1 MSMILHALA
10 MIRVMWAFRI
20 SNNSHFVSTG
30 QNPSF
35 FPEYRM
41 THESRILF
49 GEHWSCF
56 DGIFCFTACLL
67 QTDNPSYEKVKL
79 YCDNVLE
86 VAPNNVKALYRRG
99 VAAYHLRSPDDA
111 LIYLKQAGNEPDGK
125 KGNWDSLYRLSFMVL
140 NLTWDVCVLY

>member
-1 MSMILHALA
+1 
-10 MIRVMWAFRI
+10 
-20 SNNSHFVSTG
+20 
-30 QNPSF
+30 
-35 FPEYRM
+35 M

-125 KGNWDSLYRLSFMVL
+125 KGN
-140 NLTWDVCVLY
+140 